1 MKERNLLI
9 AALLLAALSGG
20 VWWAK
25 RHPQSSGTS
34 NIPASPKLTDIP
46 QAQIKEID
54 LKKKD
59 GSTVVL
65 QNQNGRWGITAPEQ
79 LPADQDAAN
88 NVASTFNPVSAD
100 NVVEEKP
107 KDLSQYGL
115 KDPALTVTVD
125 EKNGKSE
132 QLFLGDDVPA
142 GSLVYARVNSDPK
155 VYAISSSIKTSLDK
169 TSNDLRD
176 KRLLTF
182 DSNRLTRIELASAK
196 SDVEFGKN
204 NQNDWQILK
213 PEPYRADSFQVEE
226 LLRKLTDA
234 KMDLSAS
241 TEDTKKV
248 DAAFGSGE
256 PVGTVKVSDAAGT
269 QTLDVRKNKDDYYAQ
284 SSVVNGVYKVSSDLG
299 KEIEKP
305 LDDFRNKKIFDF
317 GFTDPSKI
325 ELQQGAGDRAY
336 VRSGSD
342 WKLSGKTMDA
352 GSIQAFIDKL
362 RDLSAAKFV
371 SSAFTSPTVTVTVTS
386 NDGKRVEKAE
396 FAKTADGYIV
406 KRENE
411 ASLYQLDNKAV
422 NDMLDAS
429 KAVKPATTTRQEAV
443 YGVRF

>member
-9 AALLLAALSGG
+9 AAVLLAALSGG

-25 RHPQSSGTS
+25 RHPQSADTS

-65 QNQNGRWGITAPEQ
+65 QNQNGRWAITAPEQ
-79 LPADQDAAN
+79 LPADQEAAN
-88 NVASTFNPVSAD
+88 NLASTLNPVNAD
-100 NVVEEKP
+100 NVVEDKP

-125 EKNGKSE
+125 EKNGKSQ

-169 TSNDLRD
+169 TANDLRD

-182 DSNRLTRIELASAK
+182 DSNRLTRIEVASGK

-241 TEDTKKV
+241 AEDTKKV
-248 DAAFGSGE
+248 DAAFASGQS
-256 PVGTVKVSDAAGT
+256 VGTVKVSDAAGT
-269 QTLDVRKNKDDYYAQ
+269 QTLDVRKNKDDYYAK
-284 SSVVNGVYKVSSDLG
+284 SSAVTGVYKVSSDLG
-299 KEIEKP
+299 KEVEKP

-317 GFTDPSKI
+317 GFTDPTKI
-325 ELQQGAGDRAY
+325 ELQQGGDDKSY

-342 WKLSGKTMDA
+342 WKLNGKTLDA
-352 GSIQAFIDKL
+352 GSVQAFIDKL

-371 SSAFTSPTVTVTVTS
+371 SSGFTNPTVTVTVTS

-396 FAKTADGYIV
+396 FAKSADGYIV
-406 KRENE
+406 RRENE
-411 ASLYQLDNKAV
+411 ASLYQVDNKTV
-422 NDMLDAS
+422 DDMLETS
-429 KAVKPATTTRQEAV
+429 KAVKAASATKK
-443 YGVRF
+443 

>member
-9 AALLLAALSGG
+9 AAVLLAALSGG

-25 RHPQSSGTS
+25 RHPQSSDTS
-34 NIPASPKLTDIP
+34 KIPASPKLTDIP

-59 GSTVVL
+59 GATVVL
-65 QNQNGRWGITAPEQ
+65 QNQNGRWSITAPEQ

-100 NVVEEKP
+100 NVVEDKP
-107 KDLSQYGL
+107 KDLSQFGL
-115 KDPALTVTVD
+115 KDPALTVTVV
-125 EKNGKSE
+125 EKNGKSQ

-142 GSLVYARVNSDPK
+142 GSLVYARADSDPK
-155 VYAISSSIKTSLDK
+155 VYALSSSIKTSLDK
-169 TSNDLRD
+169 SVNDLRD

-182 DSNRLTRIELASAK
+182 DSNRLTRIEIASGK
-196 SDVEFGKN
+196 SDAEFGKN

-241 TEDTKKV
+241 AADTKKV
-248 DAAFGSGE
+248 DAAFASGQ
-256 PVGTVKVSDAAGT
+256 PVGVVKVSDAAGT
-269 QTLDVRKNKDDYYAQ
+269 QTLDVRKNKDDYYAK
-284 SSVVNGVYKVSSDLG
+284 SSVVSGVYKVSSDLG

-317 GFTDPSKI
+317 GFTDPTKI
-325 ELQQGAGDRAY
+325 ELQQGGDVKTY

-342 WKLSGKTMDA
+342 WKLNGKTMDA
-352 GSIQAFIDKL
+352 GSVQGFIDKL
-362 RDLSAAKFV
+362 RDMSAAKFV
-371 SSAFTSPTVTVTVTS
+371 NAGFSSPAISITVTS

-396 FAKTADGYIV
+396 LAKNADGYIV
-406 KRENE
+406 RRENE
-411 ASLYQLDNKAV
+411 ASLYQVDRKAV
-422 NDMLDAS
+422 DDMLEAS
-429 KAVKPATTTRQEAV
+429 KTIKPTSTSSAR
-443 YGVRF
+443 